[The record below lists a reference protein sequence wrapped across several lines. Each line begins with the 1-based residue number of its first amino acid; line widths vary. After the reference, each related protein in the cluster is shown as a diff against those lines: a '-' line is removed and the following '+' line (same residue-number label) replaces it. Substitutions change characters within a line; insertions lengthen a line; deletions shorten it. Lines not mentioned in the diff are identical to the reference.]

1 MTTAD
6 VFQLDMPES
15 SSFEEGEE
23 VSDDFHQHA
32 AGVEAEFLEHGPLRP
47 DELNGD
53 IETVEICEET
63 VNPGQPKVR
72 PYDFQLLKVLGKG
85 GYGKV
90 FLARKIDTG
99 QTYAMKV
106 LKKASIVTNAK
117 DTAHTKSER
126 NILEMI
132 KHPFLVQLHY
142 AFQTPGKLYLVLEF
156 LAGGELFM
164 QLEKEGVFMEDKAR
178 PNFLSMGRLGQM
190 SKLNGDIETVE
201 ICEETV
207 NPGQPKVRPYDFQL
221 LKVLGKG
228 GYGKVFLARK
238 IDTGQTYAMK
248 VLKKASIVTNA
259 KDTAHTKSERN
270 ILEMIKHPFLVQL
283 HYAFQTP
290 GKLYLV
296 LEFLAG
302 GELFMQLEKE
312 GVFMEDKARWVKFE
326 L

>member
-1 MTTAD
+1 MERY
-6 VFQLDMPES
+6 L
-15 SSFEEGEE
+15 
-23 VSDDFHQHA
+23 
-32 AGVEAEFLEHGPLRP
+32 
-47 DELNGD
+47 
-53 IETVEICEET
+53 
-63 VNPGQPKVR
+63 
-72 PYDFQLLKVLGKG
+72 
-85 GYGKV
+85 YGFVYFVQV

-132 KHPFLVQLHY
+132 KVRV
-142 AFQTPGKLYLVLEF
+142 LVLF
-156 LAGGELFM
+156 TPW
-164 QLEKEGVFMEDKAR
+164 Q
-178 PNFLSMGRLGQM
+178 
-190 SKLNGDIETVE
+190 
-201 ICEETV
+201 
-207 NPGQPKVRPYDFQL
+207 
-221 LKVLGKG
+221 
-228 GYGKVFLARK
+228 
-238 IDTGQTYAMK
+238 
-248 VLKKASIVTNA
+248 
-259 KDTAHTKSERN
+259 
-270 ILEMIKHPFLVQL
+270 HPFLVQL